1 MKLNE
6 AKEILKNNGYELQLN
21 ESVYSFCEAYPV
33 IVSIIVFF
41 SVVFVGSGIR
51 RYLLWYQ

>member
-51 RYLLWYQ
+51 RYLLWY

>member
-1 MKLNE
+1 MQLDE
-6 AKEILKNNGYELQLN
+6 AKKILENNGYELQLN

-33 IVSIIVFF
+33 IAGIIVFF

-51 RYLLWYQ
+51 RYLLWY